1 MRPEMNAQTNSKRNW
16 FAEFRRRRMFR
27 AMVAYFVGAW
37 LLLQIASVTFP
48 PLGLPEWMQRALIIA
63 LAVGVVP
70 AFVLAW
76 IYDITAHGIVRT
88 GAKGGDEAVAVV
100 AEQPVAPAPVRAS
113 TLTSVGGSAA
123 TGPNDD

>member
-1 MRPEMNAQTNSKRNW
+1 MRAQPNSKRDW

-63 LAVGVVP
+63 LAVGIVP
-70 AFVLAW
+70 AFALAW
-76 IYDITAHGIVRT
+76 IYDLTVHGVVRT
-88 GAKGGDEAVAVV
+88 LSLIHISEPTRLLSISYAVFCLK
-100 AEQPVAPAPVRAS
+100 EKKK
-113 TLTSVGGSAA
+113 
-123 TGPNDD
+123 

>member
-1 MRPEMNAQTNSKRNW
+1 MRAQPNSKRDW

-63 LAVGVVP
+63 LAVGIVERGDG
-70 AFVLAW
+70 FVGKVCDGSFEGGEPFFAGGWIACEIIFAW
-76 IYDITAHGIVRT
+76 FELDF
-88 GAKGGDEAVAVV
+88 
-100 AEQPVAPAPVRAS
+100 AE
-113 TLTSVGGSAA
+113 
-123 TGPNDD
+123 

>member
-1 MRPEMNAQTNSKRNW
+1 MRAQPNSKRDW

-70 AFVLAW
+70 AFALAW
-76 IYDITAHGIVRT
+76 IYDLTVHGVVRT
-88 GAKGGDEAVAVV
+88 GARDAAASAVDTAG
-100 AEQPVAPAPVRAS
+100 AM
-113 TLTSVGGSAA
+113 LSVSSDVESETESSA
-123 TGPNDD
+123 GISSSCFSLR